1 MTLTMLMTKVIKK
14 KIYFSTAYPL
24 FLQGYHHPDRELAM
38 AATPYSIDS
47 AERKIDP
54 YRKPECALKP
64 DGSPNDN
71 DRVEIGPTALA
82 FDEWEALGLEIPQ
95 LDSMR
100 EFRLQ
105 RLVQQLQQRDYGGIL
120 LFDPLN
126 IRYATDTSNMQLW
139 ITHNP
144 ARACFV
150 SADGYIVL
158 FDFHSCDHLSA
169 HLPLVRELRSGA
181 SFFYFESAHRGDE
194 HASRFV
200 ASVDEL
206 MREHAGDNRR
216 IAVDKIEIAGLRA
229 LERAGFEVFEGQEVT
244 ELARVIKGPDEIRAM
259 RCAVAACEAA
269 MYEMEDAIEAGK
281 SENEIWSVLHA
292 GNIKR
297 GGEWLETRIFSSGP
311 RTNPWFQESGPRI
324 VSDGELLA
332 LDTDMIGTYGMCCDI
347 SRTWLCGDVEPT
359 SEQKRLYQ
367 MSYEHIMTNMDLLG
381 PGVRFSEITEKAHR
395 LPDSCIPNRYGVVMH
410 GVGLC
415 DEYPA
420 IRYRED
426 YDSYGYDGVFEPG
439 MVICVEVYAGEVG
452 GKEGIKLE
460 DQVLIT
466 EDGYE
471 NLIRYPFESRL
482 LK

>member
-1 MTLTMLMTKVIKK
+1 M
-14 KIYFSTAYPL
+14 SDSPW
-24 FLQGYHHPDRELAM
+24 
-38 AATPYSIDS
+38 SIDS
-47 AERKIDP
+47 SERKIDP
-54 YRKPECALKP
+54 YRKPEFALKP
-64 DGSPNDN
+64 DGSPDNN
-71 DRVEIGPTALA
+71 DRIEIGPTVQA
-82 FDEWEALGLEIPQ
+82 FAEWKALGLESPH
-95 LDSMR
+95 LDTMR

-105 RLVQQLQQRDYGGIL
+105 RLVNELQRHDYGGIV

-126 IRYATDTSNMQLW
+126 IRYATDSSNMQLW

-150 SADGYIVL
+150 GADGYMVL
-158 FDFHSCDHLSA
+158 FDFHNCEHLSEY
-169 HLPLVRELRSGA
+169 LPLVKEVRGGA
-181 SFFYFESAHRGDE
+181 SLFFMEAATRSAEFAQGF
-194 HASRFV
+194 ANQI
-200 ASVDEL
+200 DEL
-206 MREHAGDNRR
+206 MRSHAGDNRR
-216 IAVDKIEIAGLRA
+216 LAVDKIEISGLRA
-229 LERAGFEVFEGQEVT
+229 LEKIGFEVFEGQQVT
-244 ELARVIKGPDEIRAM
+244 EIARVIKGPDEIKAM
-259 RCAVAACEAA
+259 RCAMAACEAA
-269 MYEMEDAIEAGK
+269 MYEMEYAIEAGK

-332 LDTDMIGTYGMCCDI
+332 LDTDMIGTYGICCDI

-359 SEQKRLYQ
+359 AEQKRLYQ
-367 MSYEHIMTNMDLLG
+367 ISYEHIMTNMALLK

-426 YDSYGYDGVFEPG
+426 YQAYGYDGIVEPG
-439 MVICVEVYAGEVG
+439 MVLCVEAYCGEKDG
-452 GKEGIKLE
+452 HEGIKLE
-460 DQVLIT
+460 DQVLVT

-471 NLIRYPFESRL
+471 NLTNYPFVEAL
-482 LK
+482 LA

>member
-1 MTLTMLMTKVIKK
+1 
-14 KIYFSTAYPL
+14 
-24 FLQGYHHPDRELAM
+24 M

-47 AERKIDP
+47 ANRKIDP

-64 DGSPNDN
+64 DGTPDDN

-82 FDEWEALGLEIPQ
+82 FQEWEALGLEVPH
-95 LDSMR
+95 LDTMR

-105 RLVQQLQQRDYGGIL
+105 RLVEELQRRDYGGIV

-126 IRYATDTSNMQLW
+126 IRYATDSTNMQLW

-150 SADGYIVL
+150 GADGYMVL
-158 FDFHSCDHLSA
+158 FDFHGCDHLSD

-181 SFFYFESAHRGDE
+181 SFFYFESANRGNE
-194 HASRFV
+194 HAAKF
-200 ASVDEL
+200 ADQIDEL
-206 MREHAGDNRR
+206 MRAHAGNNRR
-216 IAVDKIEIAGLRA
+216 LAIDKIEIAGLRA
-229 LERAGFEVFEGQEVT
+229 LENAGFEVFEGQAVT
-244 ELARVIKGPDEIRAM
+244 EIARVIKGPDEIRAM
-259 RCAVAACEAA
+259 RCAMAACEAA
-269 MYEMEDAIEAGK
+269 MHEMQGAILAGK

-332 LDTDMIGTYGMCCDI
+332 LDTDMVGTYGMCCDI

-359 SEQKRLYQ
+359 AEQKRLYQ
-367 MSYEHIMTNMDLLG
+367 LSHEHIMTNMELLG
-381 PGVRFSEITEKAHR
+381 PGVSFREITEKAHR
-395 LPDSCIPNRYGVVMH
+395 LPASFIPNRYGVVMH

-426 YDSYGYDGVFEPG
+426 AEHYGYDGVFEPG
-439 MVICVEVYAGEVG
+439 MLICVEVYAGEVG
-452 GKEGIKLE
+452 GREGVKLE

-471 NLIRYPFESRL
+471 NLTRYPFESRL
-482 LK
+482 LR

>member
-1 MTLTMLMTKVIKK
+1 MV
-14 KIYFSTAYPL
+14 SS
-24 FLQGYHHPDRELAM
+24 
-38 AATPYSIDS
+38 PYSIDS
-47 AERKIDP
+47 SDRKIDP
-54 YRKPECALKP
+54 YRNPECALKP
-64 DGSPNDN
+64 DGSPDDN

-82 FDEWEALGLEIPQ
+82 FTEWEALGLEIPQ
-95 LDSMR
+95 LDTMR

-105 RLVQQLQQRDYGGIL
+105 RLVQELQSRDYGGIL

-126 IRYATDTSNMQLW
+126 IRYATDSSNMQLW
-139 ITHNP
+139 IAHNP

-158 FDFHSCDHLSA
+158 FDFHSCEHISA
-169 HLPLVRELRSGA
+169 HLPLVKELRDGA
-181 SFFYFESAHRGDE
+181 SFFYFESAHRIEE
-194 HASRFV
+194 HANKFAQSI
-200 ASVDEL
+200 DEL
-206 MREHAGDNRR
+206 MRTHAGDNRR
-216 IAVDKIEIAGLRA
+216 IAVDKIEISGLRA
-229 LERAGFEVFEGQEVT
+229 LEKIGLEVLEGQEVT
-244 ELARVIKGPDEIRAM
+244 ELARVIKGPDEIRAI

-269 MYEMEDAIEAGK
+269 MFEMEDAIEAGK
-281 SENEIWSVLHA
+281 SENDIWSVLHA
-292 GNIKR
+292 GNIRR

-324 VSDGELLA
+324 IGDGELLA

-359 SEQKRLYQ
+359 ADQKRLYQ
-367 MSYEHIMTNMDLLG
+367 MSYQHIMTNMELLK
-381 PGVRFSEITEKAHR
+381 PGVKFSEITERAHR
-395 LPDSCIPNRYGVVMH
+395 LPDSCVPNRYGVVMH

-426 YDSYGYDGVFEPG
+426 YASYGYDGVFEPG

-452 GKEGIKLE
+452 GKEGVKLE

-471 NLIRYPFESRL
+471 NLTSYPFEEKL

>member
-1 MTLTMLMTKVIKK
+1 
-14 KIYFSTAYPL
+14 
-24 FLQGYHHPDRELAM
+24 M
-38 AATPYSIDS
+38 AATPYSIDDKQ
-47 AERKIDP
+47 RKIDP
-54 YRKPECALKP
+54 YRKPEYALKP

-82 FDEWEALGLEIPQ
+82 FAEWESLGLEVPQ
-95 LDSMR
+95 LDRMR

-126 IRYATDTSNMQLW
+126 IRYATDTTNMQLW

-169 HLPLVRELRSGA
+169 HLPLVKELRSGA
-181 SFFYFESAHRGDE
+181 SFFFFESADRGAE
-194 HASRFV
+194 HAGKF
-200 ASVDEL
+200 AATIDEL
-206 MREHAGDNRR
+206 MREHAGKNRR
-216 IAVDKIEIAGLRA
+216 IAIDKIEITGLRA
-229 LERAGFEVFEGQEVT
+229 LEKAGFEVFEGQEVT
-244 ELARVIKGPDEIRAM
+244 ELARVIKGPDEIKAS
-259 RCAVAACEAA
+259 RCAIAACEAA
-269 MYEMEDAIEAGK
+269 MYEMEAAVEAGK

-311 RTNPWFQESGPRI
+311 RTNPWFQESGPRVI
-324 VSDGELLA
+324 SDGELLA
-332 LDTDMIGTYGMCCDI
+332 LDTDMVGTYGMCCDI
-347 SRTWLCGDVEPT
+347 SRTWLCGDVAPT
-359 SEQKRLYQ
+359 AEQKRIYQ
-367 MSYEHIMTNMDLLG
+367 LSYDHIMTNMELLK

-395 LPDSCIPNRYGVVMH
+395 LPDSFVPNRYGVVMH

-426 YDSYGYDGVFEPG
+426 YASYGYEGVFEPG
-439 MVICVEVYAGEVG
+439 MLICVEVYAGEAG
-452 GKEGIKLE
+452 GKEGVKLE

-471 NLIRYPFESRL
+471 NLTQYPFESRL
-482 LK
+482 LTT

>member
-1 MTLTMLMTKVIKK
+1 
-14 KIYFSTAYPL
+14 
-24 FLQGYHHPDRELAM
+24 M
-38 AATPYSIDS
+38 ATSPYSIDS
-47 AERKIDP
+47 SNRKIDP
-54 YRKPECALKP
+54 YCNPECALKP
-64 DGSPNDN
+64 DGSPDDN

-82 FDEWEALGLEIPQ
+82 FAEWEALGLEIPQ
-95 LDSMR
+95 LDTMR

-105 RLVQQLQQRDYGGIL
+105 RLAHELQQRDYGGIL

-181 SFFYFESAHRGDE
+181 SFFYFESAHRGEE
-194 HASRFV
+194 HANKFARSI
-200 ASVDEL
+200 DEL
-206 MREHAGDNRR
+206 MRTHAGDNRC

-229 LERAGFEVFEGQEVT
+229 LEKIGLEVFEGQEVT
-244 ELARVIKGPDEIRAM
+244 ELARVIKGPDEIKAM

-269 MYEMEDAIEAGK
+269 MFEMQDAVKAGK

-332 LDTDMIGTYGMCCDI
+332 LDTDMVGTYGMCCDI

-359 SEQKRLYQ
+359 VAQKRLYQ
-367 MSYEHIMTNMDLLG
+367 MSYEHIMTNMELLK
-381 PGVRFSEITEKAHR
+381 PGIKFSEITARAHR
-395 LPDSCIPNRYGVVMH
+395 LPDSCVPNRYGVVMH

-415 DEYPA
+415 DEYPSL
-420 IRYRED
+420 RYRED
-426 YDSYGYDGVFEPG
+426 YDAYGYDGVIEPG
-439 MVICVEVYAGEVG
+439 MTICVEVYAGEVD
-452 GKEGIKLE
+452 GKEGVKLE

-471 NLIRYPFESRL
+471 NLTRYPFEERL

>member
-1 MTLTMLMTKVIKK
+1 
-14 KIYFSTAYPL
+14 
-24 FLQGYHHPDRELAM
+24 M
-38 AATPYSIDS
+38 AASPYSIDS
-47 AERKIDP
+47 SNRKIDP
-54 YRKPECALKP
+54 YRNPDSALKP
-64 DGSPNDN
+64 DGTPDDN
-71 DRVEIGPTALA
+71 DRVEIGPTDLA
-82 FDEWEALGLEIPQ
+82 FAEWEALGLEIPH
-95 LDSMR
+95 LDTMR

-105 RLVQQLQQRDYGGIL
+105 RLVQELQARDYGGIV

-126 IRYATDTSNMQLW
+126 IRYATDSTNMQLW

-158 FDFHSCDHLSA
+158 FDFHSCEHLSD
-169 HLPLVRELRSGA
+169 HLPLVKERRHGA
-181 SFFYFESAHRGDE
+181 SFFYFESAHRGEE
-194 HASRFV
+194 HAMHF
-200 ASVDEL
+200 AKNIDEL
-206 MREHAGDNRR
+206 MRSHSGKNRR
-216 IAVDKIEIAGLRA
+216 LAVDKIEISGLRA
-229 LERAGFEVFEGQEVT
+229 LEKMGFEVFEGQAVT
-244 ELARVIKGPDEIRAM
+244 EEARVIKGVDEIKAM
-259 RCAVAACEAA
+259 RCSIAACEAA
-269 MYEMEDAIEAGK
+269 MYEMEAACEAGK

-324 VSDGELLA
+324 ISDGELLA
-332 LDTDMIGTYGMCCDI
+332 LDTDMVGTYGICCDI

-359 SEQKRLYQ
+359 AAQKRIYRI
-367 MSYEHIMTNMDLLG
+367 SHEHIMTNMELLK
-381 PGVRFSEITEKAHR
+381 PGVTFSEITQKAHR
-395 LPDSCIPNRYGVVMH
+395 LPDNCIPNRYGVVMH

-426 YDSYGYDGVFEPG
+426 YETHGYDGVVEPG
-439 MVICVEVYAGEVG
+439 MVFCVEVYAGEVD
-452 GKEGIKLE
+452 GKEGVKLE

-471 NLIRYPFESRL
+471 NLINYPFEEKL

>member
-1 MTLTMLMTKVIKK
+1 
-14 KIYFSTAYPL
+14 
-24 FLQGYHHPDRELAM
+24 M

-47 AERKIDP
+47 EQRKIDP
-54 YRKPECALKP
+54 YRKPEYALKP
-64 DGSPNDN
+64 DGSPADN

-82 FDEWEALGLEIPQ
+82 FEEWAELGLEIPQ
-95 LDSMR
+95 LDRMR

-105 RLVQQLQQRDYGGIL
+105 RLVEQLQQRDYGGLL

-126 IRYATDTSNMQLW
+126 IRYATDTTNMQLW

-158 FDFHSCDHLSA
+158 FDFHSCEHLSD
-169 HLPLVRELRSGA
+169 HLPLVREVRGGA
-181 SFFYFESAHRGDE
+181 SFFYFESSYRGEE
-194 HASRFV
+194 HAGKF
-200 ASVDEL
+200 AATIDEL
-206 MREHAGDNRR
+206 MRAHAGSNRR

-229 LERAGFEVFEGQEVT
+229 LEKAGLQVFEGQEVT
-244 ELARVIKGPDEIRAM
+244 ELARVIKGADEISAS
-259 RCAVAACEAA
+259 RCAIAACEAA
-269 MYEMEDAIEAGK
+269 MREMQDAIAAGK

-332 LDTDMIGTYGMCCDI
+332 LDTDMVGTYGMCCDI
-347 SRTWLCGDVEPT
+347 SRTWLCGDVEP
-359 SEQKRLYQ
+359 SAEQKELYQ
-367 MSYEHIMTNMDLLG
+367 LSHEHIMTNMELLG
-381 PGVRFSEITEKAHR
+381 PGVGFREITEKAHR
-395 LPDSCIPNRYGVVMH
+395 LPERFIPNRYGVVMH

-415 DEYPA
+415 DEYPS

-426 YDSYGYDGVFEPG
+426 WDSYGYDGVFEPG
-439 MVICVEVYAGEVG
+439 MLICVEVYAGAVDG
-452 GKEGIKLE
+452 REGVKLE

-466 EDGYE
+466 EDGFD
-471 NLIRYPFESRL
+471 NLTSYPFEDSL
-482 LK
+482 LG

>member
-1 MTLTMLMTKVIKK
+1 
-14 KIYFSTAYPL
+14 
-24 FLQGYHHPDRELAM
+24 M
-38 AATPYSIDS
+38 ATSPYSIDS
-47 AERKIDP
+47 SNRKIDP
-54 YRKPECALKP
+54 YCNPECALKP
-64 DGSPNDN
+64 DGSPDDN

-82 FDEWEALGLEIPQ
+82 FAEWEALGLEIPQ
-95 LDSMR
+95 LDTMR

-105 RLVQQLQQRDYGGIL
+105 RLAHELQQRDYGGIL

-181 SFFYFESAHRGDE
+181 SFFYFESAHRGEE
-194 HASRFV
+194 HANKFARSI
-200 ASVDEL
+200 DEL
-206 MREHAGDNRR
+206 MRTHAGDNRC

-229 LERAGFEVFEGQEVT
+229 LEKIGLEVFEGQEVT
-244 ELARVIKGPDEIRAM
+244 ELARVIKGPDEIKAM

-269 MYEMEDAIEAGK
+269 MFEMQDAVKAGK

-332 LDTDMIGTYGMCCDI
+332 LDTDMVGTYGMCCDI

-359 SEQKRLYQ
+359 VAQKRLYQ
-367 MSYEHIMTNMDLLG
+367 MSYEHIMANMELLK
-381 PGVRFSEITEKAHR
+381 PGVKFSEITARAHR
-395 LPDSCIPNRYGVVMH
+395 LPDSCVPNRYGVVMH

-415 DEYPA
+415 DEYPSL
-420 IRYRED
+420 RYRED
-426 YDSYGYDGVFEPG
+426 YDAYGYDGVIEPG
-439 MVICVEVYAGEVG
+439 MTICVEVYAGEVD
-452 GKEGIKLE
+452 GKEGVKLE

-471 NLIRYPFESRL
+471 NLTRYPFEERL

>member
-1 MTLTMLMTKVIKK
+1 MTSSP
-14 KIYFSTAYPL
+14 F
-24 FLQGYHHPDRELAM
+24 
-38 AATPYSIDS
+38 SIDS
-47 AERKIDP
+47 SDRKIDP
-54 YRKPECALKP
+54 YRNPEQAMKP
-64 DGSPNDN
+64 DGSPDDN
-71 DRVEIGPTALA
+71 DRVEIGPTARA
-82 FDEWEALGLEIPQ
+82 FAEWEALGLEIPQ

-100 EFRLQ
+100 EFRLH
-105 RLVQQLQQRDYGGIL
+105 RLTQELQKHDYGGIV

-126 IRYATDTSNMQLW
+126 IRYATDSCNMQLW
-139 ITHNP
+139 TTHNP

-181 SFFYFESAHRGDE
+181 SFYYFESAHRGAE
-194 HASRFV
+194 HANQFARSI
-200 ASVDEL
+200 DEL
-206 MREHAGDNRR
+206 MRAHAGDNRR

-229 LERAGFEVFEGQEVT
+229 LEKIGLKIFEGQEVT
-244 ELARVIKGPDEIRAM
+244 EIARVIKGPDEIKAL

-269 MYEMEDAIEAGK
+269 MHEMQDAVEAGK

-292 GNIKR
+292 GNIRR

-324 VSDGELLA
+324 IRDGDLLA
-332 LDTDMIGTYGMCCDI
+332 LDTDLIGTYGMCCDI
-347 SRTWLCGDVEPT
+347 SRTWLCGDVEP
-359 SEQKRLYQ
+359 SRAQKDIYQ
-367 MSYEHIMTNMDLLG
+367 MSYHHVMTNMELLK
-381 PGVRFSEITEKAHR
+381 PGIKFSEITEQAHR
-395 LPDSCIPNRYGVVMH
+395 LPDNYIPNRYGVVMH

-426 YDSYGYDGVFEPG
+426 YDAYGYDGVIEPG
-439 MVICVEVYAGEVG
+439 MMICVEVYAGEAG
-452 GKEGIKLE
+452 GKEGVKLE

-471 NLIRYPFESRL
+471 NLTRYPFEEAL

>member
-1 MTLTMLMTKVIKK
+1 
-14 KIYFSTAYPL
+14 
-24 FLQGYHHPDRELAM
+24 M
-38 AATPYSIDS
+38 AASRYSIDPS
-47 AERKIDP
+47 RRKIDP
-54 YRKPECALKP
+54 ARKPEFALKP
-64 DGSPNDN
+64 DGSPDDN

-82 FDEWEALGLEIPQ
+82 FAEWETLGLECPQ
-95 LDSMR
+95 LHSMR

-105 RLVQQLQQRDYGGIL
+105 RLVQELQKNDYGGIV

-126 IRYATDTSNMQLW
+126 IRYATDSTNMQLW

-150 SADGYIVL
+150 SADGYMVL
-158 FDFHSCDHLSA
+158 YDFHSCDHLSD
-169 HLPLVRELRSGA
+169 HLPLVKELRSGA
-181 SFFYFESAHRGDE
+181 SFFYFESANRGEE
-194 HASRFV
+194 HALKFAQSI
-200 ASVDEL
+200 DEL
-206 MREHAGDNRR
+206 MRTRSGKNRR
-216 IAVDKIEIAGLRA
+216 LAVDKIEIAGLRA
-229 LERAGFEVFEGQEVT
+229 LEKVGLEVFEGQPVT
-244 ELARVIKGPDEIRAM
+244 EEARVIKGPDEIRAM
-259 RCAVAACEAA
+259 RCAIAACEAA
-269 MYEMEDAIEAGK
+269 MYEMHAAVEAGK

-324 VSDGELLA
+324 ISDGELLA
-332 LDTDMIGTYGMCCDI
+332 LDTDMVGTYGMCCDI

-359 SEQKRLYQ
+359 ADQKRIYQ
-367 MSYEHIMTNMDLLG
+367 MSYEHIMTNMELLK

-395 LPDSCIPNRYGVVMH
+395 LPDNCIPNRYGVVMH

-452 GKEGIKLE
+452 GKEGVKLE

-471 NLIRYPFESRL
+471 NLISYTFEEKL

>member
-1 MTLTMLMTKVIKK
+1 
-14 KIYFSTAYPL
+14 
-24 FLQGYHHPDRELAM
+24 M
-38 AATPYSIDS
+38 ASSPYSIDS
-47 AERKIDP
+47 SDRKIDP
-54 YRKPECALKP
+54 YRNPECALKP

-82 FDEWEALGLEIPQ
+82 FAEWETLGLEIPQ
-95 LDSMR
+95 LDTMR

-105 RLVQQLQQRDYGGIL
+105 RLVQELQQGDYGGIL

-169 HLPLVRELRSGA
+169 HLPLVKELRSGA
-181 SFFYFESAHRGDE
+181 SFFYFESAHRSEE
-194 HASRFV
+194 HANKFARSI
-200 ASVDEL
+200 DEL
-206 MREHAGDNRR
+206 MRTHAGDNRR

-229 LERAGFEVFEGQEVT
+229 LEKIGLEVFEGQEVT
-244 ELARVIKGPDEIRAM
+244 ELARVIKGPDEIKAM

-269 MYEMEDAIEAGK
+269 MFEMQDAVEAGK

-332 LDTDMIGTYGMCCDI
+332 LDTDMVGTYGMCCDI

-359 SEQKRLYQ
+359 AAQKRLYQ
-367 MSYEHIMTNMDLLG
+367 MSYEHIMTNMELLK
-381 PGVRFSEITEKAHR
+381 PGVKFSEITERAHR
-395 LPDSCIPNRYGVVMH
+395 LPENCVPNRYGVVMH

-415 DEYPA
+415 DEYPSL
-420 IRYRED
+420 RYRED
-426 YDSYGYDGVFEPG
+426 YEAYGYDGVIEAG
-439 MVICVEVYAGEVG
+439 MTICVEVYAGEVDG
-452 GKEGIKLE
+452 LEGVKLE

-471 NLIRYPFESRL
+471 NLTRYPFEQRL

>member
-1 MTLTMLMTKVIKK
+1 M
-14 KIYFSTAYPL
+14 SAS
-24 FLQGYHHPDRELAM
+24 
-38 AATPYSIDS
+38 PYSIDS
-47 AERKIDP
+47 KDRKIDP
-54 YRKPECALKP
+54 YRRPECALKP
-64 DGSPNDN
+64 DGSPDDN

-82 FDEWEALGLEIPQ
+82 FQEWEALGLEAPQ
-95 LDSMR
+95 LDTMR

-105 RLVQQLQQRDYGGIL
+105 RLVQELQRHDYGGIV

-126 IRYATDTSNMQLW
+126 IRYATDSTNMQLW

-150 SADGYIVL
+150 AASGYMVL
-158 FDFHSCDHLSA
+158 FDFHSCDHLSE
-169 HLPLVRELRSGA
+169 HLPLVKELRGGA
-181 SFFYFESAHRGDE
+181 SFFYFESADRGAE
-194 HASRFV
+194 HAQKFAQSI
-200 ASVDEL
+200 DEL
-206 MREHAGDNRR
+206 MRTHAGGNRR
-216 IAVDKIEIAGLRA
+216 LAVDKIEIAGLRA
-229 LERAGFEVFEGQEVT
+229 LEKIGFEVFEGQPVT
-244 ELARVIKGPDEIRAM
+244 EIARVIKGPDEIKAM

-332 LDTDMIGTYGMCCDI
+332 LDTDMVGTYGMCCDI

-359 SEQKRLYQ
+359 AEQKRIYQ
-367 MSYEHIMTNMDLLG
+367 ISYEHIMTNMELLK
-381 PGVRFSEITEKAHR
+381 PGVTFREITEKAHR
-395 LPDSCIPNRYGVVMH
+395 LPDNCIPNRYGVVMH

-415 DEYPA
+415 DEYPS

-426 YDSYGYDGVFEPG
+426 YEGHGYDGVIEPG
-439 MVICVEVYAGEVG
+439 MTICVEVYCGEKG
-452 GKEGIKLE
+452 GKEGVKLE

-466 EDGYE
+466 EDGFE
-471 NLIRYPFESRL
+471 NLTKYPFVDAL
-482 LK
+482 LE